1 MLNVVQ
7 KLINKATNIASFFD
21 HVFYGAA
28 LMNFGTVNER
38 FIKNK
43 FDGTILIL

>member
-7 KLINKATNIASFFD
+7 KLINETTNIASFFD
-21 HVFYGAA
+21 YVLYSVA
-28 LMNFGTVNER
+28 LMNFGTMNER

-43 FDGTILIL
+43 FSGTILML